1 MQFSFLFFFLCSRDM
16 RELKIIQ
23 SKASENENILSPK
36 KSRFLSK
43 RATNILIAF
52 GAKIVTFFKVEF

>member
-1 MQFSFLFFFLCSRDM
+1 M

-23 SKASENENILSPK
+23 SKASKNENILSPK

-52 GAKIVTFFKVEF
+52 GAKIVTFFKVSRNIWILARKLLLF